1 MRKGQLDA
9 KDAVQEVLNLVAK
22 LHGRFLIQFAE
33 IAEYLVTEAKGAAHE
48 NLLVLCG
55 DGKKLLMRHIVY
67 VLYAYKFFLHLI
79 EIVDEG
85 AVACGTEKEGAVGL
99 AEGLVL
105 HVYGNGV
112 RGLVLE
118 GEAHVVLHAVAFF
131 VFGLYLPYSLF
142 KELLVLRGNGDG
154 EVAGAVLVT
163 HVFLG
168 FHKVFSD
175 GGAHLLGITVE
186 FENALR
192 LAAVCKAFFL
202 EKGPQGL
209 QAVFLCVFG
218 LPKEFRGVECK
229 VLYTGRKFCAGCIR
243 GKVFPCLKLCKAA
256 ELVLEHAGGC
266 AGSRDELGF
275 AVDFGLPVICDGLC
289 GGFLVKDFD
298 AAFRGGGA
306 NNLHPGEALLEVLY
320 LLFYGL
326 ERYSALLNLEDV
338 FLV

>member
-1 MRKGQLDA
+1 
-9 KDAVQEVLNLVAK
+9 
-22 LHGRFLIQFAE
+22 
-33 IAEYLVTEAKGAAHE
+33 
-48 NLLVLCG
+48 
-55 DGKKLLMRHIVY
+55 MRHIVY
-67 VLYAYKFFLHLI
+67 VLYAYKLFLYLI
-79 EIVDEG
+79 KVVDKG
-85 AVACGTEKEGAVGL
+85 SVACGTEKDGAVGL
-99 AEGLVL
+99 AERLVL
-105 HVYGNGV
+105 SVYGNGV

-118 GEAHVVLHAVAFF
+118 GEAHVVLHAVALLI
-131 VFGLYLPYSLF
+131 FGLYLPYRLF
-142 KELLVLRGNGDG
+142 KELLVLRGNGYG
-154 EVAGAVLVT
+154 EVAGAVLVA

-168 FHKVFSD
+168 FHKVFGN
-175 GGAHLLGITVE
+175 GGANFLGITVE

-192 LAAVCKAFFL
+192 LAAVGKAFFL
-202 EKGPQGL
+202 EKGPQCL

-306 NNLHPGEALLEVLY
+306 HNLHPGETLLEVLY